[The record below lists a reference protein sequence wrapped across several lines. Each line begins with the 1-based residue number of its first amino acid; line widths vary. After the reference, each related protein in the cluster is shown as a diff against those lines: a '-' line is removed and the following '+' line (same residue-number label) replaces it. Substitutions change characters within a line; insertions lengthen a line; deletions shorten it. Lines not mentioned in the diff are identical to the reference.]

1 MKNNQL
7 SHTISSGGIKMINSP
22 KTLFQRK
29 TFNQVVQF
37 TISFSQ
43 KKHRIILNNR
53 KLCGKI
59 TKFMIF
65 PQSFVKN
72 IVETHHGTSL
82 QTAY

>member
-1 MKNNQL
+1 
-7 SHTISSGGIKMINSP
+7 MINFP
-22 KTLFQRK
+22 KNTIPKK
-29 TFNQVVQF
+29 TFKQVVQF
-37 TISFSQ
+37 TISFFA

-53 KLCGKI
+53 KVWEKI

-72 IVETHHGTSL
+72 IVETRHGTSL

>member
-1 MKNNQL
+1 MKKQSIISYYFKWRNQDDKL
-7 SHTISSGGIKMINSP
+7 P
-22 KTLFQRK
+22 KNIIPKKNFQPSCAIYHILFA
-29 TFNQVVQF
+29 
-37 TISFSQ
+37 

-72 IVETHHGTSL
+72 IVETRHGTSL